1 VTSEQTAFL
10 VRAAK
15 FVIVVLFAYAVASLA
30 AAFGLGVFAGTYDK
44 THPFGFAL
52 LVGMFAF
59 PFVLVSKWVMY
70 VNGLDGVFP
79 HAIAGL
85 VVGGV
90 AGVLIA
96 EARQPHWIASFAL
109 AGMCGALAYLGAR
122 NLGRKVVRW

>member
-1 VTSEQTAFL
+1 VTSEQKAFV
-10 VRAAK
+10 VRTTK
-15 FVIVVLFAYAVASLA
+15 FAIVVLLAYGVASL
-30 AAFGLGVFAGTYDK
+30 VAGTALGLLSGTYNRY
-44 THPFGFAL
+44 HPFAL
-52 LVGMFAF
+52 PMLTGIFAF

-90 AGVLIA
+90 AGGLIA